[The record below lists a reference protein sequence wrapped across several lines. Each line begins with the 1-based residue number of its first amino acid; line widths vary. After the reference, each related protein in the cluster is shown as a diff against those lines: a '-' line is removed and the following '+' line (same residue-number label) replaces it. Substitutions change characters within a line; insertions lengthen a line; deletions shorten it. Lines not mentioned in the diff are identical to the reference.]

1 MKKCNKCEID
11 KELSE
16 FDKNKKHKDGL
27 AYYCKACAAI
37 GVKQWR
43 ENNKE
48 RAKEATKQWCENNKE
63 RVKETSGAYAR
74 TTEGKYAKL
83 KNSAKTRSLE
93 LQISFEQYVEIIKDN
108 KCYYCDASLVGTTG
122 GSLNRVDSN
131 KGYLVENVK
140 PCCKFCNQIM
150 SNYSIEELSNRVYKI
165 VARMKKL
172 QEENK

>member
-1 MKKCNKCEID
+1 MKKCTRCKVE

-16 FDKNKKHKDGL
+16 FNKIKKSKDGL

-37 GVKQWR
+37 RDKKWY

-48 RAKEATKQWCENNKE
+48 RKKESSKKWHENNKE
-63 RVKETSGAYAR
+63 HVYNLNR
-74 TTEGKYAKL
+74 TTKVRYRHL
-83 KNSAKTRSLE
+83 KNSAKSRDLE
-93 LQISFEQYVEIIKDN
+93 MQISFEQYAEIIKES

-122 GSLNRVDSN
+122 SSLNRIDNN

-140 PCCKFCNQIM
+140 PCCGTCNSIM
-150 SNYSIEELSNRVYKI
+150 NNYSIEELSNRVYKI

-172 QEENK
+172 QKENK

>member
-1 MKKCNKCEID
+1 MKKCTRCKVE
-11 KELSE
+11 KELSQFSKDE
-16 FDKNKKHKDGL
+16 SSKDGL

-37 GVKQWR
+37 GVKQWY

-83 KNSAKTRSLE
+83 KSSAKRRDLE
-93 LQISFEQYVEIIKDN
+93 MKISFEKYNEVLKDN
-108 KCYYCDASLVGTTG
+108 KCYYCDASLVGSAG
-122 GSLNRVDSN
+122 YSLNRIDSN
-131 KGYLVENVK
+131 KGYLIDNVK
-140 PCCKFCNQIM
+140 PCCGTCNKIM
-150 SNYSIEELSNRVYKI
+150 NNFSIEELSSRLYKI
-165 VARMKKL
+165 VSRMKKL